1 MKNGTVDQKMGE
13 RYHQLL
19 CLELDKN
26 SKENVLAAIGVI
38 EERDDVYYV
47 GPDYK
52 INLDEENQNEL
63 IYDEEK
69 TNNSYL
75 SRLSQTRSMA
85 LMSPILPNDP
95 KLSKQWAIDKI
106 KLPLAWNYTTGSNQV
121 VVGVIDSG
129 IDHTHPELAGK
140 VDTSLSYD
148 FVHSTSSM
156 PALRDLNHHGTM
168 VAGIIGAETD
178 NNVGMAG
185 VCWNIK
191 LASLRILDYGNRGD
205 YDDAARAINYAGE
218 KNIPIL
224 NMSFGDYETSL
235 DLEVAIKNY
244 DGLMICAAGN
254 DGTDND
260 IMPSYPSEYNYLDNV
275 ISVGA
280 SDENDNQCVRTN
292 GSSNYGK
299 SSVDLFAPENNIYTT
314 LKGNDYTDLILYW
327 GTSFAAPYVTGVA
340 ALMLS
345 ENPKATAWQIK
356 NAIIYGVDKID
367 SLSGLCGTGGRL
379 NAYEALRR
387 IHIAHDFGVGYEWY
401 SNEKH
406 ISYCICGGFCYEEH
420 SAYASTVT
428 EKDGCTYAICM
439 SCKEEVNLDEDYIP
453 IIEDW

>member
-224 NMSFGDYETSL
+224 
-235 DLEVAIKNY
+235 K
-244 DGLMICAAGN
+244 
-254 DGTDND
+254 
-260 IMPSYPSEYNYLDNV
+260 
-275 ISVGA
+275 
-280 SDENDNQCVRTN
+280 
-292 GSSNYGK
+292 
-299 SSVDLFAPENNIYTT
+299 
-314 LKGNDYTDLILYW
+314 
-327 GTSFAAPYVTGVA
+327 
-340 ALMLS
+340 
-345 ENPKATAWQIK
+345 
-356 NAIIYGVDKID
+356 
-367 SLSGLCGTGGRL
+367 
-379 NAYEALRR
+379 
-387 IHIAHDFGVGYEWY
+387 
-401 SNEKH
+401 
-406 ISYCICGGFCYEEH
+406 
-420 SAYASTVT
+420 
-428 EKDGCTYAICM
+428 
-439 SCKEEVNLDEDYIP
+439 
-453 IIEDW
+453 